1 MHKIAME
8 MGKWAMEQAKA
19 HGFDNLSAQD
29 WDDLKDCMEIVK
41 SAICADKDY
50 REVEAMDDFEKEY
63 GRMGYR
69 GRAAN
74 GRFVHRPGRGRSAG
88 YTPYL
93 HMMDDGMDDY
103 DMYDDIPYPMTGYRM
118 GYTGGRGRN
127 SGSYS
132 GNNGNRGGN
141 SNDGNSGNS
150 NSYGYDG
157 GNNGNSGGGY
167 GYDRMNMRQPSRYGE
182 SYDRYDQNRRHY
194 TETKNPEDKK
204 AMKQSVNDIYSDM
217 ENMIDN
223 IMEYADAAD
232 KPELKQKFVQM
243 AQKVQNM
250 K

>member
-1 MHKIAME
+1 MHKVAME

-19 HGFDNLSAQD
+19 HGFDNLSSQD

-93 HMMDDGMDDY
+93 HMMEDGMDDY

-118 GYTGGRGRN
+118 GYTDGNRGGNMGN
-127 SGSYS
+127 SSSSGSYS
-132 GNNGNRGGN
+132 GNYVGGN
-141 SNDGNSGNS
+141 SRSG
-150 NSYGYDG
+150 YEG
-157 GNNGNSGGGY
+157 
-167 GYDRMNMRQPSRYGE
+167 MRQPSRYGE
-182 SYDRYDQNRRHY
+182 SYDRYSDRRRHY
-194 TETKNPEDKK
+194 HESGDADSKKKMED
-204 AMKQSVNDIYSDM
+204 SIGEVFDDM
-217 ENMIDN
+217 ENVVQDVWKEMS
-223 IMEYADAAD
+223 
-232 KPELKQKFVQM
+232 PEQKQKYKARMTQMVQKM
-243 AQKVQNM
+243 Q
-250 K
+250 

>member
-1 MHKIAME
+1 MHKVAME

-74 GRFVHRPGRGRSAG
+74 GRFVHRSGRGRSAG

-93 HMMDDGMDDY
+93 HMMEDGMDNY
-103 DMYDDIPYPMTGYRM
+103 DMYDEMPYPMTGYRM
-118 GYTGGRGRN
+118 GYTDGNRGGNMGN
-127 SGSYS
+127 SSSFGSYS
-132 GNNGNRGGN
+132 GNYGGGN
-141 SNDGNSGNS
+141 SRSGYES
-150 NSYGYDG
+150 
-157 GNNGNSGGGY
+157 
-167 GYDRMNMRQPSRYGE
+167 MRQPSRYGE
-182 SYDRYDQNRRHY
+182 SYDRYKESRRHY
-194 TETKNPEDKK
+194 TENPTPEYQQKMKEDADEVFDDIEDLAKK
-204 AMKQSVNDIYSDM
+204 IYS
-217 ENMIDN
+217 E
-223 IMEYADAAD
+223 ADAND
-232 KPELKQKFVQM
+232 KAKFKQKMTQL
-243 AQKVQNM
+243 VQNM

>member
-19 HGFDNLSAQD
+19 HGFDNLSSQD

-93 HMMDDGMDDY
+93 HMMEDGMDEY
-103 DMYDDIPYPMTGYRM
+103 DMYDDIPYPITGYRM
-118 GYTGGRGRN
+118 GYTDGNRGGNMGN
-127 SGSYS
+127 SSSSGSYS
-132 GNNGNRGGN
+132 GNYGGGN
-141 SNDGNSGNS
+141 SRSGYES
-150 NSYGYDG
+150 V
-157 GNNGNSGGGY
+157 
-167 GYDRMNMRQPSRYGE
+167 RQPSRYGE
-182 SYDRYDQNRRHY
+182 SYDRYKDSRRHY
-194 TETKNPEDKK
+194 TENPTPEHQQKMKDDADDVFDDIEELAKK
-204 AMKQSVNDIYSDM
+204 IYSD
-217 ENMIDN
+217 
-223 IMEYADAAD
+223 ADAND
-232 KPELKQKFVQM
+232 KTKFKQKMTQL
-243 AQKVQNM
+243 VQNM

>member
-19 HGFDNLSAQD
+19 HGFDNLSSQD

-74 GRFVHRPGRGRSAG
+74 GRFVHRSGRGRSAG

-93 HMMDDGMDDY
+93 HMMDDGMDEY
-103 DMYDDIPYPMTGYRM
+103 DMYDDIPYPMTGYRV
-118 GYTGGRGRN
+118 GYTDGNRGGNMGN
-127 SGSYS
+127 SSSSGSYS
-132 GNNGNRGGN
+132 GNYGGGN
-141 SNDGNSGNS
+141 SRSG
-150 NSYGYDG
+150 YEG
-157 GNNGNSGGGY
+157 
-167 GYDRMNMRQPSRYGE
+167 MRQPSRYGE
-182 SYDRYDQNRRHY
+182 SYDRYKDSRRHY
-194 TETKNPEDKK
+194 TENPTPEYQQKMKENADDVFDDIEELAKK
-204 AMKQSVNDIYSDM
+204 MYS
-217 ENMIDN
+217 E
-223 IMEYADAAD
+223 ADAND
-232 KPELKQKFVQM
+232 KAKFKQKMTQL
-243 AQKVQNM
+243 VQNM

>member
-19 HGFDNLSAQD
+19 HGFDNLSSQD

-74 GRFVHRPGRGRSAG
+74 GRFVHRSGRGRSAG

-93 HMMDDGMDDY
+93 HMMEDGMDDY
-103 DMYDDIPYPMTGYRM
+103 DMYDEMPYPMTGYRM
-118 GYTGGRGRN
+118 GYTDGNRDGNMGN
-127 SGSYS
+127 SSSSGSYS
-132 GNNGNRGGN
+132 GNYGGGN
-141 SNDGNSGNS
+141 SRSGYES
-150 NSYGYDG
+150 
-157 GNNGNSGGGY
+157 
-167 GYDRMNMRQPSRYGE
+167 MRQPSRYGE
-182 SYDRYDQNRRHY
+182 SYDRYKDSRRHY
-194 TETKNPEDKK
+194 TENPTPEYQKK
-204 AMKQSVNDIYSDM
+204 MKENADDVFDDIEELAKKMYS
-217 ENMIDN
+217 E
-223 IMEYADAAD
+223 ADAND
-232 KPELKQKFVQM
+232 KAKFKQKMTQL
-243 AQKVQNM
+243 VQNM

>member
-19 HGFDNLSAQD
+19 HGFDNITSQE

-74 GRFVHRPGRGRSAG
+74 GRFVHRSGRGRSAG

-93 HMMDDGMDDY
+93 HMMEDGMDDY
-103 DMYDDIPYPMTGYRM
+103 DMYDDMPYPMTGYRM
-118 GYTGGRGRN
+118 GYTDGNRGGNMGN
-127 SGSYS
+127 SSSSGSYS
-132 GNNGNRGGN
+132 GNYGGGN
-141 SNDGNSGNS
+141 SRSGYES
-150 NSYGYDG
+150 V
-157 GNNGNSGGGY
+157 
-167 GYDRMNMRQPSRYGE
+167 RQPSRYGE
-182 SYDRYDQNRRHY
+182 SYDRYKDSRRHY
-194 TETKNPEDKK
+194 TENPTPEHQQKMKDDADDVFDDIEELAKK
-204 AMKQSVNDIYSDM
+204 IYSD
-217 ENMIDN
+217 
-223 IMEYADAAD
+223 ADAND
-232 KPELKQKFVQM
+232 KAKFKQKMTQL
-243 AQKVQNM
+243 VQNM